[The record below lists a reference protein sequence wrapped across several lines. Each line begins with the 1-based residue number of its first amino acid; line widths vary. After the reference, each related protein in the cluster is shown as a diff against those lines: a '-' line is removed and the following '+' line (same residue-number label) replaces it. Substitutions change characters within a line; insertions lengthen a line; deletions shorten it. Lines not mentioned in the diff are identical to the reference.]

1 VTIAWVG
8 LPSHVLLLRLLL
20 FAATPAAPALPFF
33 NPTPGTGIVT
43 GRVRA
48 ASSGVEVDGV
58 VVSLEGTDRTAVT
71 DSTGSYILRGVAAG
85 AVQLRLAAHGFYP
98 LEVTALI
105 PPGGVLQVDV
115 TLDALPD
122 SAVYPATATLS
133 EVRILAQMN
142 RGERGPDTSAV
153 AKAAP
158 GAGGWTIDSCAIA
171 ATRLQGDLDVFRALA
186 TNPSINA
193 GAASMTIA
201 DRGGSRDETLVTL
214 DGIPIWSPYHATAVT
229 SAISPDAV
237 ASVMLHDGAS
247 SAQYDGR
254 LSGTL
259 ALSTPTGPVQGDH
272 GAAALSPLVA
282 RAAMATPLPFDSG
295 SWVFAAR
302 HHIELIPTHDAEP
315 QQVRNDWGDVFSSIG
330 GVTPVGRIRAIVFA
344 SGDRLSTG
352 APEDSATVAGASG
365 LGRQTA
371 WGSQAVGLTWQQSLS
386 DGRVDGQIWDSR
398 YASTMRWRGN
408 NAGDGSHT
416 LTDAAHDVGV
426 ASTLTWG
433 RSLVGA
439 SIEHIATTY
448 DVSQSGDSSTLPVAP
463 TTFHLRGGPTALAA
477 FAEHRWG
484 DPADRWQVTAGIR
497 GTAIVGSAPQLEP
510 RLAIAVAPATN
521 VWLSVG
527 YARKQQLVQSFLNEE
542 SPLASLPG
550 PDLPVAAGVAGVPV
564 ARSDELAATAT
575 SIIGSSVRLRVDL
588 YNRRLENLVVVA
600 PMIPAPASIA
610 QVATGRGHAD
620 GVGLMVENTAPDAR
634 LTWRVSYGIGQ
645 TVLTSAGVKYH
656 PTYERG
662 NGAAFVAA
670 YRIRSTTWLRVGA
683 FGAAGIDPTEIDR
696 SAAEGSD
703 DDESGS
709 AREPRAGSFDVSASA
724 LLASE
729 LRRPPASAELDVGL
743 EHTWHTLSVFTGL
756 GGIVAQPSWWALVQR
771 TGGVMVTNHP
781 QLRAGVEWG
790 F

>member
-1 VTIAWVG
+1 M
-8 LPSHVLLLRLLL
+8 LLLRLLL
-20 FAATPAAPALPFF
+20 FAATPAAPALPFLSS
-33 NPTPGTGIVT
+33 TPLSGIVA

-48 ASSGVEVDGV
+48 ASSGVQLDGA
-58 VVSLEGTDRTAVT
+58 VVSLEGTDRTTVT
-71 DSTGSYILRGVAAG
+71 DSTGAYILRKVTVGV
-85 AVQLRLAAHGFYP
+85 VQLRFTARSFYP
-98 LEVTALI
+98 LEVTVVV
-105 PPGGVLQVDV
+105 PPDGVLHVDV

-122 SAVYPATATLS
+122 SAAHPATATLR

-142 RGERGPDTSAV
+142 RGEHGPDTSAN
-153 AKAAP
+153 AEDIP
-158 GAGGWTIDSCAIA
+158 GAGSWPIDSSDIA

-186 TNPSINA
+186 TNPSINV
-193 GAASMTIA
+193 GTGSMTIA

-237 ASVMLHDGAS
+237 ASATLHDGAS

-272 GAAALSPLVA
+272 GTAALSPLVA
-282 RAAMATPLPFDSG
+282 RAAMTTPLPFDSG
-295 SWVFAAR
+295 SWILAAR
-302 HHIELIPTHDAEP
+302 HHVELIPMNDAEA
-315 QQVRNDWGDVFSSIG
+315 QQVRNDWGDVFSSVR
-330 GVTPVGRIRAIVFA
+330 GVTPVGRIQAIVFA

-352 APEDSATVAGASG
+352 APQDSATVAGVG
-365 LGRQTA
+365 EPGRQATWA
-371 WGSQAVGLTWQQSLS
+371 SQAVGLTWQRPVG
-386 DGRVDGQIWDSR
+386 DGRVEGQIWDSR
-398 YASTMRWRGN
+398 YASTMQWRSDD
-408 NAGDGSHT
+408 GDGGSRT

-448 DVSQSGDSSTLPVAP
+448 DVSQSGDSSTSPVAP
-463 TTFHLRGGPTALAA
+463 TPLHLRGGPTALAA
-477 FAEHRWG
+477 FAEHQWG
-484 DPADRWQVTAGIR
+484 DRSDRWRVTAGVR
-497 GTAIVGSAPQLEP
+497 GAAIVGSAPQLEP
-510 RLAIAVAPATN
+510 RLAIAVAPAAN

-527 YARKQQLVQSFLNEE
+527 YARMQQLVQTFLNEE

-550 PDLPVAAGVAGVPV
+550 PDLPVAAGVTGVPV

-575 SIIGSSVRLRVDL
+575 SIIGSAVRLRIDL
-588 YNRRLENLVVVA
+588 YNRQLDNLVVVA
-600 PMIPAPASIA
+600 PMILAPVRIA
-610 QVATGRGHAD
+610 QLSTGRGHAD
-620 GVGLMVENTAPDAR
+620 GVGLMIENATPRGR
-634 LTWRVSYGIGQ
+634 LSWRLSYGVGQ
-645 TVLTSAGVKYH
+645 TVLTSAGLTYH
-656 PTYERG
+656 PSYERG
-662 NGAAFVAA
+662 NAAAFVAA
-670 YRIRSTTWLRVGA
+670 YRIRATTWLRAGA

-696 SAAEGSD
+696 SATEESG

-709 AREPRAGSFDVSASA
+709 ERAPRAGSVDVSTPA

-729 LRRPPASAELDVGL
+729 LQRPPASAEFDVGL

-756 GGIVAQPSWWALVQR
+756 GGIVAQPSWWALMQR
-771 TGGVMVTNHP
+771 AGGVMVTNHP
-781 QLRAGVEWG
+781 QLRAGIQWG